1 MRLIDTRGGIVAKRK
16 GDLEIG
22 KRAAEELL
30 RVFPDLSE
38 AQIRKRIGFGKNAL
52 WLWKCGETPSGL
64 ALQRM
69 CFEGCDVLYIL
80 TGRREKE

>member
-1 MRLIDTRGGIVAKRK
+1 MRLIDTRGGIVAKHK

-30 RVFPDLSE
+30 RKFPQLTE
-38 AQIRKRIGFGKNAL
+38 AQISRRLGFDRKSL
-52 WLWKCGETPSGL
+52 WFWKSGETPSGF

-69 CFEGCDVLYIL
+69 CFEGCDVKYIL